1 MGFLGGAPESDARGA
16 ERRQGFMSALKQLG
30 LNASRTMAI
39 GNAPVS
45 MAAGAQGIAQMLAR
59 WPELDVV
66 VCVSDHVAF
75 GALAECQRQGWPVP
89 ERLAIAGFGGF
100 EISQSC
106 HPCITTVVVDSAGM
120 GQQAGQLLL
129 RAIGSARS
137 GQQMASETV
146 IIPYRIELR
155 GST

>member
-1 MGFLGGAPESDARGA
+1 
-16 ERRQGFMSALKQLG
+16 
-30 LNASRTMAI
+30 
-39 GNAPVS
+39 
-45 MAAGAQGIAQMLAR
+45 MLAR

-89 ERLAIAGFGGF
+89 ERLAIAGFGNF
-100 EISQSC
+100 EISQAC
-106 HPCITTVVVDSAGM
+106 HTRITTVAVDSAGI

-129 RAIGSARS
+129 RAIEGARS
-137 GQQMASETV
+137 GQPMAPETV